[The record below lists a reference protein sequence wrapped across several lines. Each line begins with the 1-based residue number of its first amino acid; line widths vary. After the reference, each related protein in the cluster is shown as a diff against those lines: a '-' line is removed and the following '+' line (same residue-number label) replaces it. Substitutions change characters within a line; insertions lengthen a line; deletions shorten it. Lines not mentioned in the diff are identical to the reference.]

1 MKHLDPMKEI
11 NNDIYLNDVAL
22 KMRYSLLKLNKKN
35 ERTKTETG
43 THWLKFKP
51 YPVVDDDIKHNY
63 IVQGNSTVN
72 NINRKN
78 TEVFNQIH
86 KTELKKKLNSIN
98 QTAAL
103 SYELTGDRNR
113 RLYHDKIQTSV
124 YFHSNPYSKSGNN
137 TLRIYQKKS
146 LKNQFINSIPFVT
159 NKNDVHEK
167 RKKVIYDIGPINT
180 KTERGSCIFPKLNSS
195 LTTFENTFNENHKN
209 QETTKNYV
217 KEKTI
222 DKIITDSNNNLN
234 DKKFNIRI
242 IKAKGEPH
250 KIKLKELANDL
261 LINEGDSFRMKTNL
275 NRMMFSKSIT
285 IYDPHAKKNKPTHK
299 KIQTKSPQKKY
310 LKDIKYLDEDVV
322 KKGAFPKRFYLM
334 NYTYDNGA
342 EEIKKNNNKMDI
354 IQDDIT
360 SKFNDIKQLVSTSI
374 DETYQ
379 TLEK

>member
-22 KMRYSLLKLNKKN
+22 KMRYNLLKLNKKN
-35 ERTKTETG
+35 ERIKIESG

-51 YPVVDDDIKHNY
+51 YPVVDKDIKHNY
-63 IVQGNSTVN
+63 RVQGKSTVN

-78 TEVFNQIH
+78 TEVFKQIH
-86 KTELKKKLNSIN
+86 NTGLKKKLSSIN

-103 SYELTGDRNR
+103 SYELTDDRNR

-124 YFHSNPYSKSGNN
+124 YFNSNPYAKSGNN
-137 TLRIYQKKS
+137 TLRIYQKQS
-146 LKNQFINSIPFVT
+146 LKNQFIHSVPFVT

-180 KTERGSCIFPKLNSS
+180 KTERGSCFFPKLNSS
-195 LTTFENTFNENHKN
+195 LTTFENTFNENHKEISRN
-209 QETTKNYV
+209 EF
-217 KEKTI
+217 KERTI
-222 DKIITDSNNNLN
+222 DKIITDTTNNTN

-250 KIKLKELANDL
+250 KIKLRELANDL
-261 LINEGDSFRMKTNL
+261 LINEGDSFRMKTNQ
-275 NRMMFSKSIT
+275 NKMMYSKSIT
-285 IYDPHAKKNKPTHK
+285 IYDPHSKKNDNTHK
-299 KIQTKSPQKKY
+299 NTQNKSPPKKL

-322 KKGAFPKRFYLM
+322 KKGAFPKRLYLM

-342 EEIKKNNNKMDI
+342 EAIKKNNTRMDV

-360 SKFNDIKQLVSTSI
+360 SKFNDIKHLVVTSI
-374 DETYQ
+374 DETFQ
-379 TLEK
+379 DLEK

>member
-146 LKNQFINSIPFVT
+146 LKN
-159 NKNDVHEK
+159 H
-167 RKKVIYDIGPINT
+167 
-180 KTERGSCIFPKLNSS
+180 
-195 LTTFENTFNENHKN
+195 
-209 QETTKNYV
+209 
-217 KEKTI
+217 
-222 DKIITDSNNNLN
+222 
-234 DKKFNIRI
+234 
-242 IKAKGEPH
+242 IK
-250 KIKLKELANDL
+250 
-261 LINEGDSFRMKTNL
+261 
-275 NRMMFSKSIT
+275 
-285 IYDPHAKKNKPTHK
+285 
-299 KIQTKSPQKKY
+299 
-310 LKDIKYLDEDVV
+310 
-322 KKGAFPKRFYLM
+322 
-334 NYTYDNGA
+334 
-342 EEIKKNNNKMDI
+342 
-354 IQDDIT
+354 
-360 SKFNDIKQLVSTSI
+360 
-374 DETYQ
+374 
-379 TLEK
+379 

>member
-146 LKNQFINSIPFVT
+146 LKNQFINSIPFKSYRIKSVPLVYISSVKHLSRLLGML
-159 NKNDVHEK
+159 NLRDDVQ
-167 RKKVIYDIGPINT
+167 
-180 KTERGSCIFPKLNSS
+180 KL
-195 LTTFENTFNENHKN
+195 K
-209 QETTKNYV
+209 
-217 KEKTI
+217 KEK
-222 DKIITDSNNNLN
+222 KRS
-234 DKKFNIRI
+234 
-242 IKAKGEPH
+242 
-250 KIKLKELANDL
+250 
-261 LINEGDSFRMKTNL
+261 INM
-275 NRMMFSKSIT
+275 
-285 IYDPHAKKNKPTHK
+285 
-299 KIQTKSPQKKY
+299 
-310 LKDIKYLDEDVV
+310 V
-322 KKGAFPKRFYLM
+322 K
-334 NYTYDNGA
+334 
-342 EEIKKNNNKMDI
+342 
-354 IQDDIT
+354 
-360 SKFNDIKQLVSTSI
+360 V
-374 DETYQ
+374 
-379 TLEK
+379 